1 MMKLTA
7 IEIVGFGKWQQQ
19 TIDFRQG
26 NQLLFGANEA
36 GKSTIYQFIQA
47 MLFGFPPKGKRKKDY
62 QPKNGAAYGGRLWFQ
77 HPTFGEVQVER
88 FKGQNKGQAK
98 VYFDGQIGDEQT
110 LKKMLYPLTR
120 ELFQSVFTFQQEQLS
135 QIDQLNEEELQTALL
150 SLGLSGSQQLL
161 LSREAYFKQSQM
173 LYKGKGSQ
181 PPLNQKLLDYQ
192 KLMLKINEKEQQE
205 QSFKKLMDELSQT
218 QTQLTEKQQMLM
230 KGKEQLSFVEKQIM
244 NLPLYHELQHLGS
257 NSAQSGLDQQAE
269 EQLLAIYQQHRFI
282 GEELTRL
289 NHTLVVPDD
298 TVEQQ
303 EAYHFYLQEEALIQQ
318 LLDQRYA
325 IDKLLEEVAWM
336 NHSLQQNIQ
345 EMLPLERQWGFQAE
359 QPPQLPFEE
368 EEVAKLHEVMTERAV
383 RKQKAQTDLRMLQE
397 ELVVREENLSTF
409 ETLNK
414 EMFNKHS
421 QRKDKRINLVFCGIA
436 LVVILAAFLFSG
448 LLRYG
453 SLLVGI
459 LFLFVGV
466 LPLFSQPKN
475 SYENEKRQ
483 WQEKLSQLDYLNDQ
497 ILQTEKTLKEI
508 AAEESEWTQLIAE
521 KVKAHHLGR
530 MDRVDYWLT
539 HRQDITRYLLLLNT
553 NQELE
558 QQLKADQARVAAIV
572 EQTEPLALHLPLHSK
587 PLKERM
593 VIIYKFADQM
603 EKIRFTQEHQADA
616 YTRQTMREL
625 KEKQQAVL
633 ETARPLLQRFGL
645 TAIAEIPEKLQKNQA
660 AVQAQKRKTELQTML
675 AGLYDEQTQAGEL
688 PEKQEQLT
696 KSVQELANQIQQL
709 QHSEQKLLFQ
719 RKQMLTDGTLDEL
732 YQVQAML
739 KAEIEELAV
748 EWAGNQLAG
757 QLLMDLLTELSE
769 QQLPNLLKK
778 AADYFRLLTESA
790 YRTVELEEGQLIVV
804 RKDQQ
809 RFMLHELSTGTKDQV
824 IMALRFAFLY
834 LQERSLCPIIIDDG
848 WLHYDSRRKKQLAQL
863 LTIFSKH
870 QQVICFSSDREMV
883 SYYQELQQPIIEL
896 KGVEI

>member
-1 MMKLTA
+1 MKLIA

-19 TIDFRQG
+19 TIDFQAG

-36 GKSTIYQFIQA
+36 GKSTIYQFIQV
-47 MLFGFPPKGKRKKDY
+47 MLFGFSAKGKRKKDY

-98 VYFDGQIGDEQT
+98 VYFNDQIGDEQT
-110 LKKMLYPLTR
+110 LKKILYPLTK

-135 QIDQLNEEELQTALL
+135 QIDQLNEEQLQTSLL

-161 LSREAYFKQSQM
+161 LSREAYFKRSQA

-192 KLMLKINEKEQQE
+192 NLQRKINEKEQQE
-205 QSFKKLMDELSQT
+205 QPFKKLADELTQT
-218 QTQLTEKQQMLM
+218 QTQLAEKQQTLNEL
-230 KGKEQLSFVEKQIM
+230 KAQLVLVEKQVM
-244 NLPLYHELQHLGS
+244 NLPLYDELQSLGS
-257 NSAQSGLDQQAE
+257 AAVQTGLDKKAQ
-269 EQLLAIYQQHRFI
+269 EQLLAIYQQYRFI
-282 GEELTRL
+282 SEELTRL
-289 NHTLVVPDD
+289 NHALVVPDETD
-298 TVEQQ
+298 EQQ
-303 EAYHFYLQEEALIQQ
+303 EAYHFYLQQEVLVQR

-325 IDKLLEEVAWM
+325 IDKLLAEVDWM
-336 NHSLQQNIQ
+336 HQSIQQNIQ

-368 EEVAKLHEVMTERAV
+368 EEVAKLHEAMTERAV
-383 RKQKAQTDLRMLQE
+383 RKQKTQTDLRMLQE
-397 ELVVREENLSTF
+397 EIAMREKNLSTF

-421 QRKDKRINLVFCGIA
+421 QQKNKKVNLLCCGLAVVFF
-436 LVVILAAFLFSG
+436 LAAFMVSG
-448 LLRYG
+448 IFRYG
-453 SLLVGI
+453 SLAVGI
-459 LFLFVGV
+459 LLIFAGV

-497 ILQTEKTLKEI
+497 VLKTEQALKEI
-508 AAEESEWTQLIAE
+508 TAEENEWTQFIAE
-521 KVKAHHLGR
+521 KVKEHHLGR

-558 QQLKADQARVAAIV
+558 QQLKNDQARVIAIT
-572 EQTEPLALHLPLHSK
+572 EQTEPLALHLPLAGK

-593 VIIYKFADQM
+593 TMIHKFADQM
-603 EKIRFTQEHQADA
+603 ERIRFTQEHQADDYA
-616 YTRQTMREL
+616 RQTMREL
-625 KEKQQAVL
+625 KEKQQNVL
-633 ETARPLLQRFGL
+633 ETAGPLLQRFGL

-660 AVQAQKRKTELQTML
+660 AAHDQNRKAELQTML
-675 AGLYDEQTQAGEL
+675 AGLYDEQTKVSEL
-688 PEKQEQLT
+688 PQKQEQLM
-696 KSVQELANQIQQL
+696 KNIQELANQIQQL

-719 RKQMLTDGTLDEL
+719 RRQMLTDGTLDEL
-732 YQVQAML
+732 YQQQAML

-748 EWAGNQLAG
+748 DWAGNQLAG

-778 AADYFRLLTESA
+778 AADYFCLLTESA
-790 YRTVELEEGQLIVV
+790 YTALELENGQLIVV

-824 IMALRFAFLY
+824 IMAMRFAFLY
-834 LQERSLCPIIIDDG
+834 LQDRSLCPIIIDDG

-863 LTIFSKH
+863 LNVFSQH
-870 QQVICFSSDREMV
+870 QQVICFSSDQEMV
-883 SYYQELQQPIIEL
+883 SYYQELKQPIIEL
-896 KGVEI
+896 KGVEL

>member
-47 MLFGFPPKGKRKKDY
+47 MLFGFPAKGKRKKDY

-88 FKGQNKGQAK
+88 LKGQNKGQAK
-98 VYFDGQIGDEQT
+98 VYFNGQIGDEQI
-110 LKKMLYPLTR
+110 LKKMLYPLTK

-135 QIDQLNEEELQTALL
+135 QIDQLNEEELQTSLL

-192 KLMLKINEKEQQE
+192 KLQRKINEKEQQE
-205 QSFKKLMDELSQT
+205 QPFKKLTNELHQT
-218 QTQLTEKQQMLM
+218 QTQLAEKQQTLM
-230 KGKEQLSFVEKQIM
+230 ECKEQLSFVEKQVM
-244 NLPLYHELQHLGS
+244 NLPLYQELQRLGS
-257 NSAQSGLDQQAE
+257 SSAQTELDRQAE

-289 NHTLVVPDD
+289 NHTLVVPDE
-298 TVEQQ
+298 TAEQQ
-303 EAYHFYLQEEALIQQ
+303 EAYHFYLQEEVLIQQ

-345 EMLPLERQWGFQAE
+345 EMLPLERQWGFRTE

-368 EEVAKLHEVMTERAV
+368 EEVAHLHEAMTERAV

-397 ELVVREENLSTF
+397 EILVREENLSTF

-414 EMFNKHS
+414 EMFSKYA
-421 QRKDKRINLVFCGIA
+421 QRKKKTVNLVFCGLA
-436 LVVILAAFLFSG
+436 LAFILAAFLFSG
-448 LLRYG
+448 IFRYS
-453 SLLVGI
+453 SLIVGMLV
-459 LFLFVGV
+459 LFAGV
-466 LPLFSQPKN
+466 LPLFSQPKS

-483 WQEKLSQLDYLNDQ
+483 WQEKLSQLDYLNNQ
-497 ILQTEKTLKEI
+497 VLQTEKTLKEI
-508 AAEESEWTQLIAE
+508 AVEEREWAQMIAE
-521 KVKAHHLGR
+521 KVNEHHLGR

-539 HRQDITRYLLLLNT
+539 HRQDITRYLLLVNT
-553 NQELE
+553 NRELE
-558 QQLKADQARVAAIV
+558 QQLKEDQARVAAIV
-572 EQTEPLALHLPLHSK
+572 EQTEPLALHLPLHNK

-593 VIIYKFADQM
+593 AIIYKFADQM
-603 EKIRFTQEHQADA
+603 ERIRFSQEHQADA

-625 KEKQQAVL
+625 KEKQQDVL
-633 ETARPLLQRFGL
+633 ETARPLLRRFGL
-645 TAIAEIPEKLQKNQA
+645 ATIAEIPEKLQKNQA
-660 AVQAQKRKTELQTML
+660 ATHDQKRKTELQTML
-675 AGLYDEQTQAGEL
+675 KGLYDEQTQAGKL

-696 KSVQELANQIQQL
+696 KTIQKLANQIQQL

-719 RKQMLTDGTLDEL
+719 CKQMLTDGTLDEL
-732 YQVQAML
+732 YQEQAML

-748 EWAGNQLAG
+748 EWTGKQLAG

-778 AADYFRLLTESA
+778 AADYFRLLTEAA
-790 YRTVELEEGQLIVV
+790 YKTVELKEGQLVVV
-804 RKDQQ
+804 RRDQQ
-809 RFMLHELSTGTKDQV
+809 RFMVHELSTGTKDQV

-848 WLHYDSRRKKQLAQL
+848 WLHYDSHRKKQLAQL
-863 LTIFSKH
+863 LTVFSKQ
-870 QQVICFSSDREMV
+870 QQVICFSSDQEMV

-896 KGVEI
+896 KGVER